1 MVDTRKEKYITK
13 SLEPISLKQTEMI
26 LDQMNNS
33 ICRIN
38 DKGTG
43 FFVKIPYKSILLT
56 VLITTNQVI
65 NTDDIQDK
73 RNISIR
79 LNNDKKIKTIK
90 LDENRIMYTN
100 EKLDIT
106 IIEIKEN
113 VDNLNNDYLELEDNI
128 INYLKLDKIK
138 LNKKESPNYLDESI
152 YILNYLK
159 SNDIYVSYGKLIN
172 INNNDIYHNCNIKG
186 ESSGS
191 PILLLNNQKLI
202 GIHCSGSKHNK
213 FNKGTSLIYSII
225 EFSKIKNN
233 LLMINKEGNN
243 ITHNYIIAELNIE
256 EDNQNIRI
264 INSYEQATR
273 ENKYIEYK
281 KENENE
287 KEIKDNCEIII
298 NDELIPFSYFHKF
311 NKKGK
316 YKIKYIF
323 RKNITKTNYMFS

>member
-1 MVDTRKEKYITK
+1 MVDNGKERYITK
-13 SLEPISLKQTEMI
+13 SLEPISLKQTEKI

-43 FFVKIPYKSILLT
+43 FFVKFPYKSILLAA
-56 VLITTNQVI
+56 LITNIQVI
-65 NTDDIQDK
+65 NIFDILCN
-73 RNISIR
+73 RNMSIS
-79 LNNDKKIKTIK
+79 LNNDKKIKIIK
-90 LDENRIMYTN
+90 LDNNRLMYTN

-113 VDNLNNDYLELEDNI
+113 LDNLNNDYLELEDNI

-172 INNNDIYHNCNIKG
+172 INNNDLYHNCNIKG

-202 GIHCSGSKHNK
+202 GIHCNSSKHNK
-213 FNKGTSLIYSII
+213 FNKGTLLIYSII
-225 EFSKIKNN
+225 ELSKVKNN
-233 LLMINKEGNN
+233 LLIIDKEGNN
-243 ITHNYIIAELNIE
+243 ITYNYITAELNIE

-264 INSYEQATR
+264 INSYEQSTR
-273 ENKYIEYK
+273 EKKNIEYK

-323 RKNITKTNYMFS
+323 KNKIY

>member
-1 MVDTRKEKYITK
+1 MLDNRNEKYITK
-13 SLEPISLKQTEMI
+13 SLEPISFKQTENI

-73 RNISIR
+73 RNISIC
-79 LNNDKKIKTIK
+79 LNNDKKIKIIK

-106 IIEIKEN
+106 IIEIKEYE
-113 VDNLNNDYLELEDNI
+113 DDLKNDYLELEDNI

-172 INNNDIYHNCNIKG
+172 TNNNDIYHNCNIKKG
-186 ESSGS
+186 SSGS
-191 PILLLNNQKLI
+191 PILLLNNHKLI
-202 GIHCSGSKHNK
+202 GIHCSSSKYYK
-213 FNKGTSLIYSII
+213 YNKGTLLIYSII
-225 EFSKIKNN
+225 E
-233 LLMINKEGNN
+233 
-243 ITHNYIIAELNIE
+243 
-256 EDNQNIRI
+256 
-264 INSYEQATR
+264 
-273 ENKYIEYK
+273 
-281 KENENE
+281 
-287 KEIKDNCEIII
+287 
-298 NDELIPFSYFHKF
+298 
-311 NKKGK
+311 
-316 YKIKYIF
+316 
-323 RKNITKTNYMFS
+323 

>member
-1 MVDTRKEKYITK
+1 MVDNRKEKYITK

-73 RNISIR
+73 RNISIC

-106 IIEIKEN
+106 IIEIKEYE
-113 VDNLNNDYLELEDNI
+113 DDLKNDYLELEDNI

-159 SNDIYVSYGKLIN
+159 SNDIYVSYGKLIHT
-172 INNNDIYHNCNIKG
+172 NNNDIYHNCNIKG
-186 ESSGS
+186 ESSCS

-243 ITHNYIIAELNIE
+243 ITYNYITAELDIE

-273 ENKYIEYK
+273 ENEYNEYK

-287 KEIKDNCEIII
+287 KEIKDNCKIRI
-298 NDELIPFSYFHKF
+298 NDELIPFSYFI
-311 NKKGK
+311 NLIKKEN
-316 YKIKYIF
+316 IK
-323 RKNITKTNYMFS
+323 

>member
-1 MVDTRKEKYITK
+1 MVDNRKEKYTT
-13 SLEPISLKQTEMI
+13 SPEPISLRQTENI
-26 LDQMNNS
+26 LEQMKSNS

-38 DKGTG
+38 DKGNG

-73 RNISIR
+73 RNISIC
-79 LNNDKKIKTIK
+79 LNNDKKIKIIK

-106 IIEIKEN
+106 IIEIKEYE
-113 VDNLNNDYLELEDNI
+113 DDLKNDYLELEDNI

-172 INNNDIYHNCNIKG
+172 TNNNDIYHNCNIKG
-186 ESSGS
+186 ESSCS

-202 GIHCSGSKHNK
+202 GMHCNSSKNNK
-213 FNKGTSLIYSII
+213 FNKGTSLIYY
-225 EFSKIKNN
+225 N
-233 LLMINKEGNN
+233 LIF
-243 ITHNYIIAELNIE
+243 NYTL
-256 EDNQNIRI
+256 
-264 INSYEQATR
+264 
-273 ENKYIEYK
+273 
-281 KENENE
+281 
-287 KEIKDNCEIII
+287 
-298 NDELIPFSYFHKF
+298 
-311 NKKGK
+311 
-316 YKIKYIF
+316 
-323 RKNITKTNYMFS
+323 